1 MEKKMK
7 SYHQKFVSDH
17 PYESSPMA
25 EIAGFPVRPG
35 IYDLNGAT
43 PLQNGVNF
51 TIHTCGGTSCEL
63 LLFHRAQE
71 EPFAV
76 LPFPEAYK
84 IGDVYSMIVY
94 GLNIDEFE
102 YAYRVDGPYSPEKG
116 LLFDKNKI
124 LLDPYAKAVAGQRTW
139 GIRWDHTYHARVVK
153 DRFDWGDM
161 PQSKKELC
169 DLIIY
174 ELHVRDFTHH
184 PSSGVQHRGTFSGL
198 MEKIPYLK
206 ELGINAVELMP
217 IFEFDETMN
226 SRTVDG
232 KQLLECW
239 GYNTVGFFAPNSSYA
254 AANEHNQEGTE
265 LKTLIKALHDNG
277 IEVILDVVFNHT
289 AEGNEKGNTFSF
301 KGFDNNIYYMLTPDG
316 NYYNFSGCGNTLNCN
331 HPVVQQLILEC
342 LRYWTINY
350 RVDGFRFDLASIL
363 GRNEDGSPMNNPP
376 LLRTLADDS
385 ILSNV
390 KLIAEAWDAG
400 GLYQVGSFPASG
412 RWAEWNG
419 RYRDSLR
426 SYLKGDSWNAWDA
439 AWSISGSGDLYGGYY
454 DNTHSNYAGYNSCV
468 NFLTC
473 HDGFTLYDL
482 YAYNDKHNEAN
493 GWNNT
498 DGANDNR
505 SWNCGVEGETDDP
518 EVLSLR
524 RRMIRNACAVL
535 MCSRGTPMFLAGDEF
550 GNTKFGNNN
559 SYCQDNITSW
569 LDWRMLEKNKDLFE
583 FFKFMIAFRKKHP
596 VIHKQLPTSVCGMD
610 SIHTHNL
617 NAEETDIPRDARTF
631 CVSFAGYDKE
641 KGKDDLIYVA
651 VNTFWEDVTI
661 TLPNLHRRGAWHLS
675 VNTYG
680 DGNGQ
685 YCYPEGQEVRIDR
698 SFVMR
703 PRSVAVFTGRD
714 Y

>member
-1 MEKKMK
+1 
-7 SYHQKFVSDH
+7 
-17 PYESSPMA
+17 MA

-102 YAYRVDGPYSPEKG
+102 YAYRVDGPYCPEKG

-153 DRFDWGDM
+153 DRFDWGDI

-505 SWNCGVEGETDDP
+505 SWNCGAEGETDDP

-583 FFKFMIAFRKKHP
+583 FFKFMIAFRQKHP
-596 VIHKQLPTSVCGMD
+596 VIHKQLPASVCGMD

-631 CVSFAGYDKE
+631 CVSFAGYDKA

-661 TLPNLHRRGAWHLS
+661 TLPNLHGRGAWHLS

-685 YCYPEGQEVRIDR
+685 YCYPEGQEVRIDK